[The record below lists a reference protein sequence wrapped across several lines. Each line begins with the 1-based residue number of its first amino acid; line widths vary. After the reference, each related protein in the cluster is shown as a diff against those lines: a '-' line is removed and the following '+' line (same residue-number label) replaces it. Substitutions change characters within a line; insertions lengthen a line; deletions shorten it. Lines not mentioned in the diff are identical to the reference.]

1 MTNMKKMIATLLLCI
16 FVPSVWAIELAD
28 AKAQGLVGEANNG
41 YIAVV
46 KQPVSADVKA
56 LVNEVNTKRKAFF
69 QRAALKTG
77 ISTSQVSDRSYELA
91 VERTAKGHYYQ
102 NKAGDWVKK

>member
-1 MTNMKKMIATLLLCI
+1 MKNMIVTILLCI
-16 FVPSVWAIELAD
+16 LTHSAWAIELAD
-28 AKAQGLVGEANNG
+28 AKAQGLVGEANSG
-41 YIAVV
+41 YIAAV

-56 LVNEVNTKRKAFF
+56 LVNEVNTKRKALF
-69 QRAALKTG
+69 QRAANKTG

-91 VERTAKGHYYQ
+91 VERTARGHYYQ

>member
-1 MTNMKKMIATLLLCI
+1 MKKMIAILLLCI
-16 FVPSVWAIELAD
+16 FVPSVWAIELVD

-46 KQPVSADVKA
+46 KHPVSADVKA
-56 LVNEVNTKRKAFF
+56 LVNQVNTKRKAFI

-77 ISTSQVSDRSYELA
+77 VSTSQASDRSYELA

-102 NKAGDWVKK
+102 NKAWDWVKK